1 MKIRAVSHGRLPF
14 LTIAASDIG
23 HDIMKKRN
31 FCPMAAAVL
40 TAAVILQPF
49 STSAGALGQIRSIAK
64 SIISGEP
71 KEVEELRQME
81 VAQSEEGHQEYY
93 FKQLTEEEQRVY
105 RELLKGI
112 RAREKEFYLTI
123 SDDDS
128 IDRSYHAVLKD
139 HPEIFW
145 VHNREKIY
153 KTTYSDSDYCVFTP
167 GYTYTDSEIDEIQ
180 TAMEQSF
187 QEVRAL
193 IPEDAGDYE
202 KVRIVYTYVIDHTQ
216 YQTGEDDQSIAGV
229 FWKKSAVCA
238 GYAGAV
244 QYLLE
249 RLDIPCIYV
258 DGSTKGSTEGHAWD
272 IVKIGQ
278 EYYYV
283 DATNGDQPDFL
294 NGDAA
299 QLEEHKTII
308 YDYLCPFPEEYEK
321 TYTPSEE
328 LTVPACTAKDLDFYV
343 LNQGYFEDYSWQ
355 DIYDYCKMRLDNG
368 AAVVRFKFGSQEAFS
383 EACQELLDDGV
394 VQNVAQ
400 YYMKLHGLGQVEY
413 HYGVMDIF
421 YTIYFIF

>member
-1 MKIRAVSHGRLPF
+1 
-14 LTIAASDIG
+14 
-23 HDIMKKRN
+23 
-31 FCPMAAAVL
+31 MAAAVL
-40 TAAVILQPF
+40 AAAVILQPF
-49 STSAGALGQIRSIAK
+49 SASAGALDQIRSIAK
-64 SIISGEP
+64 SVISGEP

-328 LTVPACTAKDLDFYV
+328 LTVPACTAKNLDFYV
-343 LNQGYFEDYSWQ
+343 LNQGYFEDYRWQ

-368 AAVVRFKFGSQEAFS
+368 AAVVRFKFGGQEAFS

-413 HYGVMDIF
+413 HYGVMDNF